1 MHKLQVL
8 HFSENKSVLVQSVGA
23 VPTRLTLT
31 DLPLFCASI
40 EGEVYL
46 AEIPIDLSTAHPL
59 VAIVSKRNGRRV
71 LGLRVPGHLVDQAWQ
86 SRSTDALLVEIH
98 HSLLRLGY
106 RFEYLSIDQATK
118 ISYFSYLAGRW
129 YGWRNFSSR
138 SKTRVGGTAD
148 SGTVLA
154 ETLEV
159 LGGSMPRYAQWLTNA
174 TTHSNVNRILEIG
187 AGTGTMTVL
196 YRKFAEV
203 VAIEPSADARR
214 VLEVNTKNLANVT
227 ICESLDDAKAFGKF
241 DHAVLV
247 NVLEH
252 VEYDVKLLREARL
265 LLVEGGTL
273 TVLSPAHNI
282 LYSRFDASIGHVR
295 RYTKRTLTRSLEI
308 SGFGEVEARYF
319 NCTGAILWLVINR
332 ILGKLDADEAQT
344 SLYDKIVVP
353 VSSAV
358 DRMRIRP
365 FGQSVIATAKNT
377 FVENA

>member
-8 HFSENKSVLVQSVGA
+8 HFSENKSVLVKSVGA

-31 DLPLFCASI
+31 DLPLFCSSI
-40 EGEVYL
+40 EGDVYL
-46 AEIPIDLSTAHPL
+46 AEIPIDLSTAHPF
-59 VAIVSKRNGRRV
+59 VAIVSKRNGGRV
-71 LGLRVPGHLVDQAWQ
+71 LGLRVPAHLVDRAWQ
-86 SRSTDALLVEIH
+86 SRSTDALLVEIYQ
-98 HSLLRLGY
+98 SLFRLGY
-106 RFEYLSIDQATK
+106 RFEYLRRDPTSRIRV
-118 ISYFSYLAGRW
+118 FSYLTGKW
-129 YGWRNFSSR
+129 FGWRNFSSR
-138 SKTRVGGTAD
+138 SKTRVGGIAD

-159 LGGSMPRYAQWLTNA
+159 LGGSMPRYAHWLTRA

-196 YRKFAEV
+196 YGKVAEV
-203 VAIEPSADARR
+203 VAIEPSADARS
-214 VLEVNTKNLANVT
+214 VLEMNTKNLANVT
-227 ICESLDDAKAFGKF
+227 ICESLDDAKALGKF

-252 VEYDVKLLREARL
+252 VEYDIKLLREARL

-273 TVLSPAHNI
+273 TVLSPAHNV

-295 RYTKRTLTRSLEI
+295 RYTKRTLSRSLEVA
-308 SGFGEVEARYF
+308 GFVEVEARYF
-319 NCTGAILWLVINR
+319 NSTGALLWLIINR

-344 SLYDKIVVP
+344 SLYDRIVVP
-353 VSSAV
+353 ISSGI

-365 FGQSVIATAKNT
+365 FGQSVVATAKNV
-377 FVENA
+377 FVENS

>member
-295 RYTKRTLTRSLEI
+295 RYTKRTLSRSLEVA
-308 SGFGEVEARYF
+308 GFVKVKARYF
-319 NCTGAILWLVINR
+319 NSTGALLWLIINR
-332 ILGKLDADEAQT
+332 ILGKLDADETQT

-353 VSSAV
+353 ISSGI

-365 FGQSVIATAKNT
+365 FGQSVVATAKNIS
-377 FVENA
+377 VENS

>member
-1 MHKLQVL
+1 M
-8 HFSENKSVLVQSVGA
+8 LVQSVGV
-23 VPTRLTLT
+23 VPARLTLT
-31 DLPLFCASI
+31 DLPLFCSSI

-46 AEIPIDLSTAHPL
+46 AEVPIDLSTAHPL

-71 LGLRVPGHLVDQAWQ
+71 LGLRVPAHLVDQAWQ
-86 SRSTDALLVEIH
+86 SRSTDALLVEVH

-106 RFEYLSIDQATK
+106 RFEYLSTDQATN

-227 ICESLDDAKAFGKF
+227 ICESLEDAKAFGKF

-295 RYTKRTLTRSLEI
+295 RYTKRTLSRSLEVA
-308 SGFGEVEARYF
+308 GFVKVKARYF
-319 NCTGAILWLVINR
+319 NSTGALLWLIINR
-332 ILGKLDADEAQT
+332 ILGKLDADETQT

-353 VSSAV
+353 ISSGI

-365 FGQSVIATAKNT
+365 FGQSVVATAKNIS
-377 FVENA
+377 VEDS